1 MFVRKDK
8 SALRAYMLCSTA
20 SVATYVSHLWQV
32 GIVLLFSLCQ
42 FVKTIFI
49 PHKNAASQR
58 KKERTN
64 ERTIDL
70 NI

>member
-32 GIVLLFSLCQ
+32 GIRFAIFSLPNSLSRP
-42 FVKTIFI
+42 FLFHI
-49 PHKNAASQR
+49 SQR

-64 ERTIDL
+64 ERKIDL

>member
-32 GIVLLFSLCQ
+32 GIRFAIFSLPNSLSRP
-42 FVKTIFI
+42 FLFHIKMLLV
-49 PHKNAASQR
+49 
-58 KKERTN
+58 KERKNELTN
-64 ERTIDL
+64 ER
-70 NI
+70 

>member
-32 GIVLLFSLCQ
+32 GIVLLFSLPNSLSRP
-42 FVKTIFI
+42 FLFHIKMLLV
-49 PHKNAASQR
+49 
-58 KKERTN
+58 KERKNELTN
-64 ERTIDL
+64 ER
-70 NI
+70 

>member
-42 FVKTIFI
+42 TVC
-49 PHKNAASQR
+49 QDLV
-58 KKERTN
+58 KERKNELTN
-64 ERTIDL
+64 
-70 NI
+70 